1 MLLEQDIRAQSLTPA
16 KLRELSELKFF
27 AGADLEA
34 IEGLLR
40 ACKLRDLQSE
50 EVLLRA
56 GDPAGSVYV
65 VVLGRLQVHIESLDS
80 TPIAVLERGDSIGEM
95 SIIDQR
101 PASAFVVAAEYAR
114 LLVIE
119 PQIFWGLIDSS
130 HAIARNLLIT
140 LAARLRN
147 NNAAV
152 LEGERKQHE
161 FRRSGL
167 VDDLTGVHNRR
178 WLNEMLERQLSRA
191 ASSRRPL
198 SLLMLDVDHFKRFN
212 DSFGH
217 LQGDCALRAVARALT
232 LHVRP
237 TDQVARF
244 GGEEF
249 CVVLSD
255 TDLAGALIVAE
266 RLREAV
272 AETIVLGND
281 QRPLPSVT
289 ISVGAAQAQAEASGQ
304 DLLYA
309 ADAAL
314 YRAKRTRNCVAQ

>member
-1 MLLEQDIRAQSLTPA
+1 MLLGQDLRVQSLPPA
-16 KLRELSELKFF
+16 KLRELSELRFF
-27 AGADLEA
+27 AGADVDA

-40 ACKLRDLQSE
+40 ACKFRDVQGE
-50 EVLLRA
+50 EVLMRA
-56 GDPAGSVYV
+56 GDPAGSLYV
-65 VVLGRLQVHIESLDS
+65 VVMGRLRVHLESLDS
-80 TPIAVLERGDSIGEM
+80 DPIAVLERGDSIGEM
-95 SIIDQR
+95 SLIDQR
-101 PASAFVVAAEYAR
+101 PTSAFVVAAEYAR
-114 LLVIE
+114 LLVVE
-119 PQIFWGLIDSS
+119 PQIFWGLIDAS
-130 HAIARNLLIT
+130 HAIARNLLMT
-140 LAARLRN
+140 LAVRLRN

-152 LEGERKQHE
+152 LEGERKQQE
-161 FRRSGL
+161 FRRNGL

-178 WLNEMLERQLSRA
+178 WLNEMLERQLNRA

-198 SLLMLDVDHFKRFN
+198 SVLMIDVDHFKRFN

-217 LQGDCALRAVARALT
+217 LQGDCALRTVARALT
-232 LHVRP
+232 AHVRP

-249 CVVLSD
+249 CVVLPD
-255 TDLAGALIVAE
+255 TDLAGAMIAAE

-289 ISVGAAQAQAEASGQ
+289 VSIGAAQAQAEGGAQ
-304 DLLYA
+304 DLLHA

-314 YRAKRTRNCVAQ
+314 YRAKRARNCVAQ